1 MKTLFDLLSQSEKAR
16 CKVVKYSKDQIL
28 YHENDYCYEIG
39 IVISGVIS
47 ISSYSYQGV
56 EMNYNTILPGG
67 VFGNN
72 LIFSSDPHHRGNVI
86 AKLNSMVVIIRKE
99 VLLSLL
105 QSNREFLLKYL
116 EIQSNFSKTLNMRI
130 KMLSFIKAEDRLL
143 YLLSVNNNIYKMNS
157 VTALASYLNL
167 SREATSRLLSKLKRE
182 NIISLN
188 KNEIKLISL

>member
-1 MKTLFDLLSQSEKAR
+1 MKTLFDLLSPLEKAR
-16 CKVVKYSKDQIL
+16 CKVVRYNKDQIL

-39 IVISGVIS
+39 ILTSGVIS

-86 AKLNSMVVIIRKE
+86 AKLTSTVVIIRKE

-105 QSNREFLLKYL
+105 QSNKEFLLKYL

-130 KMLSFIKAEDRLL
+130 KMLSFNKAEDRLL
-143 YLLSVNNNIYKMNS
+143 YLLNVNNGTYKIQS
-157 VTALASYLNL
+157 VTSLASYLNL

-188 KNEIKLISL
+188 KNIITIL

>member
-1 MKTLFDLLSQSEKAR
+1 MKTLFDLLSPSEKAR
-16 CKVVKYSKDQIL
+16 CKVVRYNKDQIL

-86 AKLNSMVVIIRKE
+86 AKLSSTVVIIRKE

-105 QSNREFLLKYL
+105 QSNKEFLLKYL

-130 KMLSFIKAEDRLL
+130 KMLSFSKAEDRLL
-143 YLLSVNNNIYKMNS
+143 YLLNVNNGTYKIQS
-157 VTALASYLNL
+157 VTSLASYLNL

-188 KNEIKLISL
+188 KNIITIL